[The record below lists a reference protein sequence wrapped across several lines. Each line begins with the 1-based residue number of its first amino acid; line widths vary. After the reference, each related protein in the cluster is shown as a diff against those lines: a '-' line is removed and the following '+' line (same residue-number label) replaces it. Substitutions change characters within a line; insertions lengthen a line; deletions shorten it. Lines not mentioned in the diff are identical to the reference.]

1 MNFQKIGV
9 IGSGNWG
16 IALGIAFARN
26 GHRVTVWTRS
36 EEKAQLL
43 NNSRSHPVIAPEAF
57 PELLTFTTSPVEVMA
72 ASVIVS
78 ALPSQVTLPVWK
90 ENFVSLLLNQTLIHS
105 TKGLLPDGT
114 PYISERLS
122 DLTRSPWSF
131 LTGPTFADEVAHQL
145 PSAMVLAV
153 PRLTDEY
160 SSLRG
165 ILSSDYLRIYL
176 SDDLI
181 GTQICSAVKNILAI
195 ASGALDE
202 LGLGHNARA
211 ALMTRGL
218 AEMTRLVRSAG
229 GKQETAYGL
238 AGMGDLLL
246 TSTGP
251 QSRNRRLGR
260 ELVRTGSL
268 ERAQMTL
275 NGEVAEGQFA
285 TEIALKLALTHD
297 LQMPITE
304 AVQQLLSGRKPEEVI
319 KTLLARPAGLES

>member
-1 MNFQKIGV
+1 M
-9 IGSGNWG
+9 
-16 IALGIAFARN
+16 
-26 GHRVTVWTRS
+26 
-36 EEKAQLL
+36 
-43 NNSRSHPVIAPEAF
+43 
-57 PELLTFTTSPVEVMA
+57 
-72 ASVIVS
+72 
-78 ALPSQVTLPVWK
+78 
-90 ENFVSLLLNQTLIHS
+90 
-105 TKGLLPDGT
+105 
-114 PYISERLS
+114 
-122 DLTRSPWSF
+122 
-131 LTGPTFADEVAHQL
+131 
-145 PSAMVLAV
+145 
-153 PRLTDEY
+153 
-160 SSLRG
+160 
-165 ILSSDYLRIYL
+165 LSSDYLRIYL

-268 ERAQMTL
+268 EKAQMTL

-304 AVQQLLSGRKPEEVI
+304 AVQQLLSGCKPEEVI